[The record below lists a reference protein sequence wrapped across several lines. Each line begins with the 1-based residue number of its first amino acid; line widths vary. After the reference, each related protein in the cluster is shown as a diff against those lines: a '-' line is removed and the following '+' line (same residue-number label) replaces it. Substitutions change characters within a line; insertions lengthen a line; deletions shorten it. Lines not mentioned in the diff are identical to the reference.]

1 MVLQFLT
8 KIILNGQ
15 LVRIVALLVG
25 GPRRRIRR
33 LAISVQGQVSVD
45 GQESRRTNQKYSIS
59 FLLKE
64 HHRASAQKSSTT
76 TKTTRIVFMKRT

>member
-1 MVLQFLT
+1 MRMTTIAMITVGNGNSLRSQNHCLRIMVLQLLT

-45 GQESRRTNQKYSIS
+45 G
-59 FLLKE
+59 
-64 HHRASAQKSSTT
+64 
-76 TKTTRIVFMKRT
+76 

>member
-1 MVLQFLT
+1 MVLQLLT
-8 KIILNGQ
+8 TIILNGQ

-45 GQESRRTNQKYSIS
+45 G
-59 FLLKE
+59 
-64 HHRASAQKSSTT
+64 
-76 TKTTRIVFMKRT
+76 